1 MNKKIERD
9 EQEEKKSR
17 ILFSFVRKMKTNKEG
32 KKENAKQNNICDN
45 RVITM

>member
-17 ILFSFVRKMKTNKEG
+17 ILFSFRKMKKNKKG
-32 KKENAKQNNICDN
+32 KKENAK
-45 RVITM
+45 